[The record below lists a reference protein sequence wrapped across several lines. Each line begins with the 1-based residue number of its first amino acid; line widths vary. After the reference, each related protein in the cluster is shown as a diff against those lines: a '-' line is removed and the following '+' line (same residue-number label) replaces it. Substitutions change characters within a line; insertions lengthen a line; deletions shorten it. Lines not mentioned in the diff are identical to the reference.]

1 MLLNK
6 LLHRTEQSGL
16 QFMLLKLDVIKAFD
30 KLEWGFLIQL
40 LEWGV
45 RGTSHAIPECH
56 FQVGHLFGT
65 H

>member
-40 LEWGV
+40 LQ
-45 RGTSHAIPECH
+45 RG
-56 FQVGHLFGT
+56 GGGFG
-65 H
+65 